1 MEKRPHSATNHN
13 RQAFL
18 AHANETLKKLSE
30 TGDLPT
36 LPAAASAALAAA
48 RTPDVDI
55 QKLSRIIESDVGLAA
70 RVLRIANSVALGR
83 RVPTKTL
90 PDAIVAVGL
99 RGICEI
105 LITACAHQVYLAA
118 GRRVNELWNHA
129 LMAAL
134 CAQELSCALGS
145 LDPAEAFLPGLFHD
159 VGCVVMLLSDATG
172 FEIIEDLVACG
183 RGDKITL
190 EREWYG
196 FDHALAGSVLTRNW
210 RLAEEQSDA
219 IARHHDPPSGP
230 ANQPALASVLAAAD
244 GLACAL
250 GFGTPG
256 EGKAAIQVQD
266 LGISPEVEATC
277 AQRARSLFKLHKN
290 LLS

>member
-1 MEKRPHSATNHN
+1 MENGPPSSTSHD

-18 AHANETLKKLSE
+18 AHANETLRKLAE

-48 RTPDVDI
+48 RAPYADI

-83 RVPTKTL
+83 RVRTKTL

-99 RGICEI
+99 RGLCEV
-105 LITACAHQVYLAA
+105 LITAYQVYLAA

-129 LMAAL
+129 LMVAL

-145 LDPAEAFLPGLFHD
+145 PDPAEAFLPGLFHD
-159 VGCVVMLLSDATG
+159 VGCVAMLVCDVTG
-172 FEIIEDLVACG
+172 FEIIEDLVASG
-183 RGDKITL
+183 RGDKIAL

-196 FDHALAGSVLTRNW
+196 FDHALAGSILTRNW
-210 RLAEEQSDA
+210 GLAEEQSEA
-219 IARHHDPPSGP
+219 IGRHHDPPPNPPG
-230 ANQPALASVLAAAD
+230 QPALAALLAAAD
-244 GLACAL
+244 SVACAL

-256 EGKAAIQVQD
+256 EGQAAIQVRD

-277 AQRARSLFKLHKN
+277 ARRARSLFKLHKN

>member
-1 MEKRPHSATNHN
+1 MENGPRNYTSHD
-13 RQAFL
+13 RLGFL

-30 TGDLPT
+30 TGELPT
-36 LPAAASAALAAA
+36 LPAAASAALAEA
-48 RTPDVDI
+48 RTPYADI
-55 QKLSRIIESDVGLAA
+55 RKLSRIIESDVGLAA

-99 RGICEI
+99 RGICEV

-129 LMAAL
+129 LMVAL
-134 CAQELSCALGS
+134 CAQELSRTLGS
-145 LDPAEAFLPGLFHD
+145 PDPAEAFLPGLFHD
-159 VGCVVMLLSDATG
+159 VGCVVMLVCDAIG
-172 FEIIEDLVACG
+172 FEIIEELVASG
-183 RGDKITL
+183 RGDKIAL

-196 FDHALAGSVLTRNW
+196 FDHALAGSILTRNW
-210 RLAEEQSDA
+210 GLAEQQSEA
-219 IARHHDPPSGP
+219 IGRHHDPPPHP
-230 ANQPALASVLAAAD
+230 AGQPVLAALLAAAD
-244 GLACAL
+244 GVACAL
-250 GFGTPG
+250 GFGMPG
-256 EGKAAIQVQD
+256 EGEAAVQAQD

-277 AQRARSLFKLHKN
+277 ARRARSLFKLHKN